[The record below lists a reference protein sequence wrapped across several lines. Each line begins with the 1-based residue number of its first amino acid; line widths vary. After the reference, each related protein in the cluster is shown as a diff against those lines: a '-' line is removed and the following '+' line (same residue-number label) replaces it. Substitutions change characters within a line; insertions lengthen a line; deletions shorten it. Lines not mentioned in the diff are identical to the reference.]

1 MSQSILSIDPAGARR
16 ALLASQRKSIELRVS
31 FDIAGVDTDDHL
43 LPAART
49 DSRWLGSIAI
59 AIDGR
64 VVGALDIS
72 GRGTEPDTI
81 VAHAPPRG
89 FGEGGG

>member
-1 MSQSILSIDPAGARR
+1 MSQSILSIDPAGSRR
-16 ALLASQRKSIELRVS
+16 ALVATPRKSIELRVS

-43 LPAART
+43 LPATRA

-81 VAHAPPRG
+81 VAQAPPRG
-89 FGEGGG
+89 FGEGGA

>member
-1 MSQSILSIDPAGARR
+1 MPQSILSIDPADARR
-16 ALLASQRKSIELRVS
+16 VFMAGERKSIELRVS
-31 FDIAGVDTDDHL
+31 FDIAGADTGIDCVA
-43 LPAART
+43 PARI
-49 DSRWLGSIAI
+49 DGRWLGSIAI

-64 VVGALDIS
+64 VVGGLEIS
-72 GRGTEPDTI
+72 GRGMEPDTI

>member
-1 MSQSILSIDPAGARR
+1 MTGGPLLEVRDLRVEFPTRR
-16 ALLASQRKSIELRVS
+16 GPLCALDGVS
-31 FDIAGVDTDDHL
+31 FDIAGADTDDHL
-43 LPAART
+43 LPATRA

-72 GRGTEPDTI
+72 GRGAEPDTI
-81 VAHAPPRG
+81 VAQAPPRG
-89 FGEGGG
+89 FGEGGA